1 MKRTA
6 YYLISFFLL
15 GWCGFWG
22 YAQDK
27 QYLWQQSPKA
37 GEKEI
42 GVVTKTVNAGESKD
56 SFTDGLGYHSAY
68 DSRTTYTEE
77 ELYSMLLSFAKEEYS
92 DYSSKMSLRSFIS
105 HMEEDRS
112 RSSTF
117 GYYLIKRFYK
127 LSAIVVIPDP
137 KELANVNIS
146 NALEKALKKVPQG
159 SRLSIDQVIVW
170 SGINREDY
178 IDQIIDVLLGKGY
191 KVVAKEYLQ
200 KLYEEQ
206 QNQKSGIYNVGTT
219 VEENNFSAVGYYLN
233 VKVTE
238 TSLRVQV
245 INVSTGEY
253 EGNATVSF

>member
-1 MKRTA
+1 MC
-6 YYLISFFLL
+6 
-15 GWCGFWG
+15 WCGFLG

-27 QYLWQQSPKA
+27 HYSWQQSPKA

-42 GVVTKTVNAGESKD
+42 GVVTKTVEAGERKG
-56 SFTDGLGYHSAY
+56 SFEDGLGYHPPY
-68 DSRTTYTEE
+68 DSRTTFTEE
-77 ELYSMLLSFAKEEYS
+77 ELYSEILSFAKEKYS
-92 DYSSKMSLRSFIS
+92 DYSSKILLRSFMS
-105 HMEEDRS
+105 HMDENITWNN
-112 RSSTF
+112 TF
-117 GYYLIKRFYK
+117 GYQKTVRFYK

-146 NALEKALKKVPQG
+146 NALEKALKNVRQG

-178 IDQIIDVLLGKGY
+178 IDQIIDVLLEKGY

-206 QNQKSGIYNVGTT
+206 QNQKSGIFNMETT
-219 VEENNFSAVGYYLN
+219 VDENNFSAVGYYLN
-233 VKVTE
+233 IKVTE

-253 EGNATVSF
+253 EGNATINFE